1 MENSNPNIKQ
11 TEKIG
16 VNGMNFEIRPNWRD
30 NDINEINKYKLSP
43 EKQLEKR
50 TQRVSKNYY
59 KASSDYRNYLE
70 SLRSD
75 ERVFWSLCR
84 SVSPVKNKSKEKS
97 KARTTNKGKSTDDL
111 NVRTKS
117 YRDSDGTYFQGS
129 HETKSNLNYRGRSKR
144 VQNSNVRNASSLP
157 PNLKHEQKSNSN
169 TELEAI
175 DNTKNHKE
183 IDLFLTNVS
192 LQSCIEKYSR
202 QLFNICKM
210 IDFDSED
217 ELINEETYFEEIY
230 YGVSDRV
237 IGECRAE
244 NTNSPI
250 ETSINFVKVKEKNIE
265 NRVGIQPNIMNETIN
280 ETINETASKWSTR
293 LRANS
298 NSNTSPTFGTNS
310 SSKSSSPRKLS
321 KATRS
326 RLLLKERI
334 FSMNPFG
341 VNINGRI
348 ETNNRHTDRYNN
360 QISSTENHPI
370 TNVIVT
376 QNTHVSKQP
385 FSSLFNM

>member
-30 NDINEINKYKLSP
+30 NDINEINKYKLSSK
-43 EKQLEKR
+43 KQLEKR

-59 KASSDYRNYLE
+59 RASSEYRNYLE

-75 ERVFWSLCR
+75 EKVFWSLCR
-84 SVSPVKNKSKEKS
+84 SVSPIKNKSKEKS
-97 KARTTNKGKSTDDL
+97 KSRTANKGKSTDDL
-111 NVRTKS
+111 NAHTKS
-117 YRDSDGTYFQGS
+117 YRNPDGTYFQAG
-129 HETKSNLNYRGRSKR
+129 HENKSNSNHRGRSKR
-144 VQNSNVRNASSLP
+144 IQNSNVRNASSLP
-157 PNLKHEQKSNSN
+157 PNLKHEHKSNSN

-217 ELINEETYFEEIY
+217 ELISEEAYFEEIY

-237 IGECRAE
+237 IGECRAKD
-244 NTNSPI
+244 TNNPI
-250 ETSINFVKVKEKNIE
+250 ETSVNFVKAKENNIE
-265 NRVGIQPNIMNETIN
+265 SKVGIKTKIMNETIN
-280 ETINETASKWSTR
+280 ETISETASKWSIR

-298 NSNTSPTFGTNS
+298 NSNVSPTFDTNS

-326 RLLLKERI
+326 RLLLKEKI
-334 FSMNPFG
+334 SSMNLFG
-341 VNINGRI
+341 VNINGQVGS
-348 ETNNRHTDRYNN
+348 NNRHTERYTN
-360 QISSTENHPI
+360 QMSSTENPPI